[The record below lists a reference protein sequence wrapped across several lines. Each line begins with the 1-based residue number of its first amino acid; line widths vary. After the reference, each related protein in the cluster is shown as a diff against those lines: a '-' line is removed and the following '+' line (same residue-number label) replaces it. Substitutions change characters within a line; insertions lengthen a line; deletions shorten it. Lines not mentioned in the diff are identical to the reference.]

1 MSQSSTESTS
11 LDIKS
16 LSDVIV
22 RQMKSAK
29 VLSLDCFDTLLW
41 RTVSD
46 PIEVFKDLQNH
57 PLFIEHGINAES
69 RRLAE
74 RKARQIKAGMENLY
88 EITIEEI
95 YQQLLPTADPALVE
109 QFVRAEIEAEKKYLF
124 AYEPIFALLEQAK
137 RKGLKTVLV
146 SDMYIRGQHLQELVE
161 TCAAR
166 AGLKT
171 HIDHYFTSADHRTTK
186 GRDLFAVVSR
196 AIGVAPQFIVHAG
209 DNKHADHDGALRS
222 GVKGFHFNRFSF
234 HLEDCMRKNAQLQRL
249 LVNDHGETQ
258 PISMSW
264 HAIWSQLPRTNN
276 TLEMLGW
283 YYLGPILLHY
293 SHWLQ
298 EQVQLLREAG
308 EKPRLIFMMRDGFL
322 PHQCHQ
328 AMQSQGMVSS
338 DVPTVTIDVS
348 RFATLAINL
357 DTQEKVKEYLVTNKG
372 RIYREEMLRQ
382 LIGNYDTSTF
392 VGLIDTNEALSWESF
407 CDSVMS
413 NEALDRITAASSHN
427 RQNFLTYIRNQVKP
441 RPGETLVFADLGYS
455 GTVQDQV
462 QVVLSETFGVCV
474 QGRYLILRESDRQQ
488 CNKKGLIDFRSLSN
502 HAINLL
508 LSQIQTLE
516 QLTVNDKGSLMRYG
530 DGGLPVHESHLLT
543 DRQRKLKQMVQTAAM
558 DFIKIHGP
566 HFFRFSKQ
574 YPPTEYETLGLLG
587 RFTLQ
592 PRANEIDLYRE
603 FNHDINNGTQRMRW
617 ISNPSASRQLLIRG
631 GAITYDCDR
640 DKMVANDLNA
650 FSPSLSYFNFI
661 KTRLGLKFGLMDHR
675 VSGADIPCVVNRG
688 EKFHE
693 ASLPCFYTHDGF
705 KIGLLQNLQG
715 CTAVGISLGLQ
726 LQWVQIHSVAIV
738 NWLQF
743 ASSPSWSPIA
753 DLLPTTRIEGG
764 RTYEEG
770 LVQFHDSNGF
780 IHIDMKDT
788 PKSPE
793 GENVLIVVFR
803 DIATRASVQP
813 EQAPM
818 DAKHSNTQTRAHAK
832 VE

>member
-1 MSQSSTESTS
+1 MSQSSIESTS
-11 LDIKS
+11 LDIKA

-57 PLFIEHGINAES
+57 PLFIAHGINAES

-74 RKARQIKAGMENLY
+74 RKARQIKAGMENLH
-88 EITIEEI
+88 EITIDEI
-95 YQQLLPTADPALVE
+95 YQQLLPAADPDLVE

-124 AYEPIFALLEQAK
+124 AYRPVFALLEQAK
-137 RKGLKTVLV
+137 KKGLKTVLV

-161 TCAAR
+161 ACAAR

-171 HIDHYFTSADHRTTK
+171 NIDHYFTSADHRTTK

-196 AIGVAPQFIVHAG
+196 AIGVAPEFMVHAG
-209 DNKHADHDGALRS
+209 DNKHADLDGALRS
-222 GVKGFHFNRFSF
+222 GVKGFHFNRFSG

-258 PISMSW
+258 PIAMSW
-264 HAIWSQLPRTNN
+264 HTIWSQLPRTNN

-298 EQVQLLREAG
+298 EQVQVLREAG

-328 AMQSQGMVSS
+328 AMQSQGMVAR
-338 DVPTVTIDVS
+338 DVPTVTMDIS

-357 DTQEKVKEYLVTNKG
+357 DTPEKVKEYLVTNKG
-372 RIYREEMLRQ
+372 KIYREEMLRQ
-382 LIGNYDTSTF
+382 LIGNYDTSAF
-392 VGLIDTNEALSWESF
+392 DGLIDTNEALSWESF
-407 CDSVMS
+407 CDSILTT
-413 NEALDRITAASSHN
+413 EALDRITAASLKN
-427 RQNFLTYIRNQVKP
+427 RQNFLDYIRNKVKP
-441 RPGETLVFADLGYS
+441 SPGETLVFADLGYS
-455 GTVQDQV
+455 GTIQDQV
-462 QVVLSETFGVCV
+462 QAVLSENFDVRV
-474 QGRYLILRESDRQQ
+474 EGRYLILRESDRQQ
-488 CNKKGLIDFRSLSN
+488 CNKQGLIDFRSFNN
-502 HAINLL
+502 HSINLL

-530 DGGLPVHESHLLT
+530 DGGQPLHEPPLLT

-558 DFIKIHGP
+558 DFIKSHGQQ
-566 HFFRFSKQ
+566 FFKFSKQ
-574 YPPTEYETLGLLG
+574 YPPTEQETMGLIG

-592 PRANEIDLYRE
+592 PRANEIDVYRE

-617 ISNPSASRQLLIRG
+617 ISNPAASRQLLIRG
-631 GAITYDCDR
+631 GAISYDCDR

-650 FSPSLSYFNFI
+650 FSPSLSYFNFV
-661 KTRLGLKFGLMDHR
+661 KARLGLKFAWVDHR
-675 VSGADIPCVVNRG
+675 LSGADIPCVVNRG
-688 EKFHE
+688 ETFQD

-705 KIGLLQNLQG
+705 KIGLLQNIQG
-715 CTAVGISLGLQ
+715 CSAVGISLGMQ
-726 LQWVQIHSVAIV
+726 FQWVQIHSVAIV
-738 NWLQF
+738 SWLQF

-753 DLLPTTRIEGG
+753 DLLPMARIEGG
-764 RTYEEG
+764 RTHEEG
-770 LVQFHDSNGF
+770 LVQFHDSDGF
-780 IHIDMKDT
+780 VYVDLKDT

-793 GENVLIVVFR
+793 GDNVLIVVFR
-803 DIATRASVQP
+803 DIATRAQAQT
-813 EQAPM
+813 EQGPKSAQS
-818 DAKHSNTQTRAHAK
+818 SNAQARAHAK